1 MYYRQFFSMKRRNFF
16 KNTAIAAAGATVLSP
31 FQAVATPFRQGR
43 EARLSAAGRA
53 KNIIF
58 MVSDGMSI
66 GTLSMANMLSERRDG
81 KLCAWMSLYHQGL
94 VNRGLMD
101 TASANSLVTDSSAAS
116 SSWGGGVRV
125 NNGVLNVAPDGSRPV
140 PILQKFKA
148 AGKAVGCV
156 TSVPITHA
164 TPAGFCVN
172 SDSRSDQPGIAEQY
186 LGLGFDV
193 MMGGGTEFFSADKR
207 KDKQDLFARFAAS
220 GYQVAK
226 TRDDR
231 LAIDAAASAAPVLG
245 VFHQDGLPYALDR
258 ENDVDLKKNTPSLA
272 EMVGTAIRRL
282 TKNPKGFVLQVEGG
296 KVDWAAH
303 ANDVG
308 GLLYDQLAFDEALA
322 TALAF
327 AEADGNTLVIVTTD
341 HGNANPGLFG
351 STKNFERVIGFKH
364 TNDWVLQGIDRDF
377 TANQVRE
384 RIEHAQ
390 GYAINANEAIRLLSH
405 YVTDRN
411 EDGLYNPYKLPFA
424 ELADIQRKYT
434 AVGWA
439 STGHSGDHVEIAA
452 YGPGSELLKP
462 FVRNTDMHYLMLEA
476 AAVRQQR

>member
-1 MYYRQFFSMKRRNFF
+1 MCHYQFYSMKRRDFF
-16 KNTAIAAAGATVLSP
+16 KNTAFAAAGAAVLSP
-31 FQAVATPFRQGR
+31 FQSVAKHIRPGVATG
-43 EARLSAAGRA
+43 LSTADNA

-58 MVSDGMSI
+58 MVSDGMSV

-81 KLCAWMSLYHQGL
+81 KLCSWMSLYQEGL
-94 VNRGLMD
+94 VHRGLMD

-125 NNGVLNVAPDGSRPV
+125 NNGSLNVAPDGSRPV

-156 TSVPITHA
+156 TTVPVTHA

-172 SDSRSDQPGIAEQY
+172 SDSRSDQPGIAQQY
-186 LGLGFDV
+186 LDLRFDV

-207 KDKQDLFARFAAS
+207 KDKRDLFGEFAAN

-226 TRDDR
+226 TREEM
-231 LAIDAAASAAPVLG
+231 LAIDAAAVTAPVLG

-258 ENDVDLKKNTPSLA
+258 ENDEAMKKTTPSLA
-272 EMVGTAIRRL
+272 EMVGTAIRQL
-282 TKNPKGFVLQVEGG
+282 TKNPNGFVLQVEGG

-322 TALAF
+322 TAIAF

-351 STKNFERVIGFKH
+351 STENFERVIGFRH

-390 GYAINANEAIRLLSH
+390 GYAINANEAVRLLSH

-424 ELADIQRKYT
+424 ELADIQRRYT
-434 AVGWA
+434 SVGWA
-439 STGHSGDHVEIAA
+439 SNGHSGDHVEIAA
-452 YGPGSELLKP
+452 YGPGSDLLKP

-476 AAVRQQR
+476 AAVRQ

>member
-1 MYYRQFFSMKRRNFF
+1 MKRRDFF
-16 KNTAIAAAGATVLSP
+16 RNTAFAAAGAAVLSP
-31 FQAVATPFRQGR
+31 FGSISGERSRSG
-43 EARLSAAGRA
+43 LSGGKTA

-66 GTLSMANMLSERRDG
+66 GTLSMANMLSERRAG
-81 KLCAWMSLYHQGL
+81 KLSEWMSLYKEGA
-94 VNRGLMD
+94 VSRGLMD
-101 TASANSLVTDSSAAS
+101 TASANSLVTDSAAAS

-125 NNGVLNVAPDGSRPV
+125 NNGSLNVTPDGRRPT

-156 TSVPITHA
+156 TTVPITHA
-164 TPAGFCVN
+164 TPAGFCIN
-172 SDSRSDQPGIAEQY
+172 TESRSAQPEIALMY
-186 LGLGFDV
+186 HDLRFDV

-207 KDKQDLFARFAAS
+207 EDKQDVFGKFQAS
-220 GYQVAK
+220 GFQVAK
-226 TRDDR
+226 NRNEM
-231 LAIDAAASAAPVLG
+231 LAIGETGKDAPILG

-258 ENDVDLKKNTPSLA
+258 ANDEALAQATPSLT
-272 EMVGTAIRRL
+272 EMVETAIRHLR
-282 TKNPKGFVLQVEGG
+282 KNRNGFVLQIEAG

-322 TALAF
+322 AVMTF
-327 AEADGNTLVIVTTD
+327 AEADGDTLVIITTD

-351 STKNFERVIGFKH
+351 ATRNFDRILEFKH

-390 GYAINANEAIRLLSH
+390 GYAISAGEAIQLLSH

-411 EDGLYNPYKLPFA
+411 EEGLYNPYKLPFA
-424 ELADIQRKYT
+424 EFATIQQRYT

-439 STGHSGDHVEIAA
+439 GTGHSGDHVEVAA
-452 YGPGSELLKP
+452 FGPGSALLKP
-462 FVRNTDMHYLMLEA
+462 FVRNTDMHQLMLDA
-476 AAVRQQR
+476 AGVRADA

>member
-1 MYYRQFFSMKRRNFF
+1 MKRRDFF
-16 KNTAIAAAGATVLSP
+16 KNTAIAAAGTAVLSP
-31 FQAVATPFRQGR
+31 FQAISGHFRQGGTTG
-43 EARLSAAGRA
+43 LSTAGRA

-81 KLCAWMSLYHQGL
+81 RLCTWMSLYQQGL
-94 VNRGLMD
+94 VSRGLMD

-156 TSVPITHA
+156 TTVPITHA

-172 SDSRSDQPGIAEQY
+172 NDSRSDQPGIAEQY
-186 LGLGFDV
+186 LELGFDV

-207 KDKQDLFARFAAS
+207 KDKQDLFAEFAAN
-220 GYQVAK
+220 GYEVAR
-226 TRDDR
+226 TRDEM
-231 LAIDAAASAAPVLG
+231 LAIDAAASDAAILG

-258 ENDVDLKKNTPSLA
+258 ENDAEQKKATPSLA

-282 TKNPKGFVLQVEGG
+282 TKNPEGFVLQVEGG

-322 TALAF
+322 TAVAF

-351 STKNFERVIGFKH
+351 STENFERILGFKH
-364 TNDWVLQGIDRDF
+364 TNDWVLQGMDRDF
-377 TANQVRE
+377 TASQVRE

-405 YVTDRN
+405 YVTDRD

-424 ELADIQRKYT
+424 ELADIQRRYT
-434 AVGWA
+434 SVGWG

-462 FVRNTDMHYLMLEA
+462 FVQNTDMHYLMLEA
-476 AAVRQQR
+476 AAVSR

>member
-1 MYYRQFFSMKRRNFF
+1 MCHCQIISMKRRDFF
-16 KNTAIAAAGATVLSP
+16 KNTAFAAAGAAVLSP
-31 FQAVATPFRQGR
+31 FDSVAKRIRPG
-43 EARLSAAGRA
+43 ASIGLSTGNNA

-58 MVSDGMSI
+58 MVSDGMSV

-81 KLCAWMSLYHQGL
+81 KLCSWMSLYREGA
-94 VNRGLMD
+94 VSRGLMD

-125 NNGVLNVAPDGSRPV
+125 NNGSVNVAPDGSRPV

-156 TSVPITHA
+156 TTVPVTHA

-172 SDSRSDQPGIAEQY
+172 SDSRSDQPGIAQQY
-186 LGLGFDV
+186 LDLRFDV
-193 MMGGGTEFFSADKR
+193 MLGGGTEFFSADKR
-207 KDKQDLFARFAAS
+207 KDKQDLFAKFAAS

-226 TRDDR
+226 TRDEMS
-231 LAIDAAASAAPVLG
+231 AIDNSASVAPILG

-258 ENDVDLKKNTPSLA
+258 ESDSDLKKATPSLA

-282 TKNPKGFVLQVEGG
+282 SKNTNGFVLQVEGG

-322 TALAF
+322 TAIAF

-351 STKNFERVIGFKH
+351 STENFERVMGFKH
-364 TNDWVLQGIDRDF
+364 TNNWVLQGIDRDF

-390 GYAINANEAIRLLSH
+390 GYAISANEAIRLLSH

-434 AVGWA
+434 SVGWA
-439 STGHSGDHVEIAA
+439 SNGHSGDHVEIAA
-452 YGPGSELLKP
+452 YGPGNDLLKP

-476 AAVRQQR
+476 AAVQQ